1 MILRLPACCCTL
13 AVLLAG
19 VLPLAAVASV
29 NITHQCD
36 NKFFQYEEDHP
47 VDGNVWTYDIPSK
60 YIPGGISPISNAI
73 THLTAETRLAFTGA
87 FDAYFRRL
95 MASVCFGTADCTNI
109 AVGNISEYRELIE
122 VETGDDWRS
131 DNVITNIF
139 HNHTN
144 FWYLATNRVYIVT
157 NMEVTVSNW
166 VGYATNVVYVS
177 GKPRVKIEN
186 RYDVSTSNVVDTAR
200 ILYRY
205 HYDHDAMRVKIDNPI
220 HDMMVSTGVDD
231 FMLPIPEPW
240 PDREGFLIGLN
251 NSTTISNEPVSI
263 RREDFLGWT
272 FSDVASEH
280 LTPSAEW
287 QPSLLQLFTNAMSR
301 TEGGFAGYFPT
312 TWDLFGAQNSR
323 EAIARDVRDD
333 AGIKYLEYPSVCPDD
348 WEAFCQYMT
357 GGGIT
362 DGLYAMTN
370 LVGITFTTNVVVDID
385 IGTNT
390 VVVTNNWQTFLPST
404 PLINPAPIVL
414 TNIVVTGSVVS
425 VTNVVETNI
434 VTTVTNDVTVV
445 ETNIVETTS
454 YSTNTVVY
462 TNSHWTVSDVTNH
475 FPNSNRIIWSDW
487 AGTDAYLA
495 LCDTSIAGN
504 RAMPRLRYEIESTGG
519 VAVVN
524 YRGKAGGG
532 SLGIRTYIDPVWGTF
547 SRVYTLTNDTFEL
560 VRDGDATIEN
570 GYGAHEI
577 LEERVELAYFDV
589 GNGVTL
595 VVYGKAAP
603 EDTGDPQVGVN
614 YYQEPMSEVKNWL
627 RQYCDDMQ
635 YQPNDL
641 DTFSITIFDGNP
653 WEMPYFAISGG
664 GGTDYAARP
673 YYGDYMIEIRATNVT
688 CAVSMQVDQST
699 TLKVMPY
706 DYSLAVVSNS
716 IPCLYPNPVYIEPSH
731 GVDEIA
737 DIYPTAIS
745 AIGITTNVMGGST
758 YFVPDTNGYL
768 FAMHSGSH
776 HPLDGP
782 KKVDDFWLDQDD
794 LLAEKM
800 GEEVAHRAGA
810 NPRAPGGVLEAFAA
824 TFDQLLAGEDNTF
837 FADMLGEKLSE
848 TVEGDG
854 RITFSSTW
862 SPEIFQVDN
871 VRPSSDPG
879 YLWDF
884 DVKAL
889 EWNEQ
894 TMSYEPMSP
903 QPLYFRHEWRMSMLE
918 DIHTNLDLNISQAAA
933 RGRLSGIEAVKWNF
947 KAMRDARNSNP

>member
-1 MILRLPACCCTL
+1 MIRRAPACCCTL

-95 MASVCFGTADCTNI
+95 MASVCFGTAECTNTAI
-109 AVGNISEYRELIE
+109 GSIG
-122 VETGDDWRS
+122 VESHYVDLQTAADWCS
-131 DNVITNIF
+131 DHTITNIF
-139 HNHTN
+139 RGNTN

-166 VGYATNVVYVS
+166 VGWATNITYDSSGRPHVSISNLYSVV
-177 GKPRVKIEN
+177 
-186 RYDVSTSNVVDTAR
+186 TSNAIDTAR

-205 HYDHDAMRVKIDNPI
+205 HYDHNAMRVKIDNSI
-220 HDMMVSTGVDD
+220 RDMMVSTGVGA

-240 PDREGFLIGLN
+240 PDRDGLLFG
-251 NSTTISNEPVSI
+251 SNESSYREPTWI
-263 RREDFLGWT
+263 RSEDFLGWT
-272 FSDVASEH
+272 FSDVAGEH
-280 LTPSAEW
+280 LMPSAEW
-287 QPSLLQLFTNAMSR
+287 QPSLLLLFTNAMSR

-323 EAIARDVRDD
+323 DAIARDLRDN
-333 AGIKYLEYPSVCPDD
+333 AGIKYLDYDSVCPEEWAD
-348 WEAFCQYMT
+348 FCQYMT
-357 GGGIT
+357 GEGIT
-362 DGLYAMTN
+362 DGLDAMTN
-370 LVGITFTTNVVVDID
+370 LVGITFTTNLVVDID

-425 VTNVVETNI
+425 VTN
-434 VTTVTNDVTVV
+434 
-445 ETNIVETTS
+445 
-454 YSTNTVVY
+454 
-462 TNSHWTVSDVTNH
+462 H

-487 AGTDAYLA
+487 AGTASYLA

-532 SLGIRTYIDPVWGTF
+532 SLGIHTYIDSVWGTVN
-547 SRVYTLTNDTFEL
+547 RVYTLTNNTFEL
-560 VRDGDATIEN
+560 VRDGDATIDN
-570 GYGAHEI
+570 GYGSHEI

-595 VVYGKAAP
+595 VVYGEAAP
-603 EDTGDPQVGVN
+603 EDTGDPQVGFN
-614 YYQEPMSEVKNWL
+614 YYQNPMSEVKNWL
-627 RQYCDDMQ
+627 RQYCNDMQ

-653 WEMPYFAISGG
+653 GEMPYFAIYGG

-673 YYGDYMIEIRATNVT
+673 YYGDYMIEVRATNVT
-688 CAVSMQVDQST
+688 CVVSMQVDQST
-699 TLKVMPY
+699 TLKTMPY
-706 DYSLAVVSNS
+706 DYALSVVSNS
-716 IPCLYPNPVYIEPSH
+716 IPCLYPNPVYVEPSH

-745 AIGITTNVMGGST
+745 AVGVTTNVTGGST
-758 YFVPDTNGYL
+758 YFLPDTNGYF

-794 LLAEKM
+794 LLADKM
-800 GEEVAHRAGA
+800 GKEVADRAGA
-810 NPRAPGGVLEAFAA
+810 NPRGPGGVLQAFAV
-824 TFDQLLAGEDNTF
+824 TFDQLLTGEGNTF

-854 RITFSSTW
+854 SITFSSTW

-871 VRPSSDPG
+871 VRPSSDPEF
-879 YLWDF
+879 LWDF

-894 TMSYEPMSP
+894 TSSYEPMSP
-903 QPLYFRHEWRMSMLE
+903 QPLYFRHEWRMTMLE
-918 DIHTNLDLNISQAAA
+918 DIHTNLDLNISQGAA

-947 KAMRDARNSNP
+947 KAMHDARQLSQ